1 MKKPTIII
9 LTALAL
15 FVTSCEEDTV
25 SINRAF
31 NSMDVANS
39 IAFMYLPTYYPELSG
54 EFDAIHKVSITE
66 TSTNYSLN
74 TESKSIVTN
83 SASFYD
89 INGYSGKIDYSR
101 TNGREL
107 TFEDEFNPKRY
118 SARWTGDE
126 SLETDSDIVIEFRMD
141 DETVQDTVWMPNS
154 FGPVTFSVDSFDI
167 NEGFT
172 VNWTSSK
179 ADGGYIIIIPSF
191 SYGYHEDEDGLKV
204 IEGDKIYIE
213 DTGKHTFTASYL
225 NDVLEIPNEIGMYTL
240 NFMRVSTKSMK
251 FDNDKKTSISV
262 AILSKYASLYSMEE

>member
-1 MKKPTIII
+1 MKKTTIILI
-9 LTALAL
+9 LVLSIL
-15 FVTSCEEDTV
+15 ITSCEEDTV
-25 SINRAF
+25 STSRVF

-74 TESKSIVTN
+74 TESNSIVTN
-83 SASFYD
+83 SASFYG
-89 INGYSGKIDYSR
+89 INGYSDKIDYSR
-101 TNGREL
+101 INRREL

-118 SARWTGDE
+118 SARWIDEE

-141 DETVQDTVWMPNS
+141 DETVNDTVWMPNS

-167 NEGFT
+167 NDGFT

-191 SYGYHEDEDGLKV
+191 SYGYHEDEDGLKM

-213 DTGKHTFTASYL
+213 DIGKHTFTASYL
-225 NDVLEIPNEIGMYTL
+225 KDVLEIPNEIGMYTL
-240 NFMRVSTKSMK
+240 NFMRVSTKLK
-251 FDNDKKTSISV
+251 QFDNDKKASVSV
-262 AILSKYASLYSMEE
+262 AILSKYASLYSKEK